1 MRLVDSYV
9 EAVRLYLPRANRDDI
24 IRELSANL
32 QAQMEEKAGELG
44 RPLTDEEQMALLKQ
58 HGDPMLVA
66 RRYRQDRPSLTI
78 GWELIGPEL
87 FPMYLIFLS
96 INLSLSIGFTALY
109 YIAMKLPLSIDPFVG
124 PVILQILC
132 VTTVFIILNAIRRKY
147 PQPWYYPPAAL
158 APMVPV
164 PRWSSISGLVVW
176 TLFTA
181 WWLAIPFYPQ
191 VLLGSSAKGLEFAPI
206 WHRIHVPILAL
217 LLAGIAQR
225 AYNLVRPDVTW
236 LLPVSRAVINLV
248 ALALQF
254 PIFKSYPYVLVADW
268 AKLQT
273 NFVEAAAGFNN
284 LFLWG
289 LISWLWI
296 YFLIGGLVYLRYCL
310 PHLRRWLG
318 RGHAAEA
325 SRA

>member
-181 WWLAIPFYPQ
+181 WWVAIPFYPQ

-236 LLPVSRAVINLV
+236 LLSRLPRRHQPGRPRPAVSDLQELSLRPRRGLGEAADELCRSCRRVQQSVPLGFDQ
-248 ALALQF
+248 LALDLLF
-254 PIFKSYPYVLVADW
+254 DRRSRLFALLP
-268 AKLQT
+268 
-273 NFVEAAAGFNN
+273 AAPAP
-284 LFLWG
+284 LAR
-289 LISWLWI
+289 S
-296 YFLIGGLVYLRYCL
+296 RS
-310 PHLRRWLG
+310 
-318 RGHAAEA
+318 RG
-325 SRA
+325 

>member
-87 FPMYLIFLS
+87 FPMYLIFLT
-96 INLSLSIGFTALY
+96 INISLSIGFTAMY
-109 YIAMKLPLSIDPFVG
+109 YIALKRPLTIDPFVW
-124 PVILQILC
+124 PVIMQVLC
-132 VTTVFIILNAIRRKY
+132 VTTVFIILNAIRRKH

-158 APMVPV
+158 APMVPI
-164 PRWSSISGLVVW
+164 PRWASLSGLVVW

-181 WWLAIPFYPQ
+181 WWAAAPFYPQ
-191 VLLGSSAKGLEFAPI
+191 LVLGSSAKGLQLAPI
-206 WHRIHVPILAL
+206 WHRIYGPALAL

-225 AYNLVRPDVTW
+225 AYNLARPDVTW
-236 LLPVSRAVINLV
+236 LIPFGRAAINLV

-254 PIFKSYPYVLVADW
+254 PIINGYPYVVLADW
-268 AKLQT
+268 AKTQT
-273 NFVEAAAGFNN
+273 SYVEGAAKFNN
-284 LFLWG
+284 LFQWG
-289 LISWLWI
+289 LVAWLWI
-296 YFLIGGLVYLRYCL
+296 YFLIGALVYLRYCL
-310 PHLRRWLG
+310 PYLRRWFS
-318 RGHAAEA
+318 RGHAHAA
-325 SRA
+325 TGA